1 MDERKKQI
9 LHAIIKDYIS
19 TAEPV
24 GSRAVAKKY
33 NLGVSPA
40 TIRNEMSDLED
51 LGYIEQPHT
60 SAGRRPSNKGYRYY
74 VDSLMEKEALDK
86 KSIADIRQFLSHQL
100 SEIDFFMRQC
110 CQMISH
116 LTNYTAIVSLPQAG
130 KGKLEKIQLVL
141 LDPWR
146 MLLVLLSTTGQVNH
160 SIIHLPEAMTVD
172 QVDDMQTMLQKRLQG
187 LDMDRLTHTIL
198 KDISSLMD
206 HSQKVFSR
214 ILELMEMVLAN
225 DGGEK
230 VFTGGTTNMLMQ
242 PEFRDVDKLKNIFS
256 LLEEDSKVRNLL
268 SQSNDDE
275 THVVIGDELAQ
286 EDIQNC
292 SLVVTSYNAGNGIV
306 GSIGVLGP
314 TRMSYAKTVS
324 LMEFIAAEISQA
336 LSRKNNM

>member
-74 VDSLMEKEALDK
+74 VDSLMEKETLDE
-86 KSIADIRQFLSHQL
+86 KSMSAIRQFLSHQL
-100 SEIDFFMRQC
+100 NEMDFFMRQC

-160 SIIHLPEAMTVD
+160 SIIHLPEAMTAD
-172 QVDDMQTMLQKRLQG
+172 QVDDMQTILQKRLQG
-187 LDMDRLTHTIL
+187 LDMNMLTHAIL

-206 HSQKVFSR
+206 QGQKVFSQ
-214 ILELMEMVLAN
+214 ILGLMEMVLAH

-256 LLEEDSKVRNLL
+256 LLEEDSRVRNLL
-268 SQSNDDE
+268 SQTNDDE
-275 THVVIGDELAQ
+275 TNVVIGDELAQ
-286 EDIQNC
+286 EDIQSC

-336 LSRKNNM
+336 LSRKSNM

>member
-74 VDSLMEKEALDK
+74 VDSLMEKEALDE
-86 KSIADIRQFLSHQL
+86 KSMFAIRQFLSHQL
-100 SEIDFFMRQC
+100 NEMDFFMRQC

-146 MLLVLLSTTGQVNH
+146 ILLVLLSTTGQVNH
-160 SIIHLPEAMTVD
+160 SIIHLPEAMTAD
-172 QVDDMQTMLQKRLQG
+172 QVDDMQAMLQKRLQG
-187 LDMDRLTHTIL
+187 LDMNMLTHAIL

-206 HSQKVFSR
+206 HGQKVLSQ
-214 ILELMEMVLAN
+214 ILELMEMVLAS
-225 DGGEK
+225 DSGEK

-256 LLEEDSKVRNLL
+256 LLEEDNKVRNLL
-268 SQSNDDE
+268 AQSNDDE
-275 THVVIGDELAQ
+275 THVVIGDEIAQ
-286 EDIQNC
+286 EDVQNC
-292 SLVVTSYNAGNGIV
+292 SLVVASYNAGNGIV

-324 LMEFIAAEISQA
+324 LMEFIATEISQA
-336 LSRKNNM
+336 LSRKSNM